1 MSGGSTR
8 MRFREIRGE
17 AGRNLG
23 TGTARAGV
31 LAVLTALV
39 CTALAALDA
48 ISMTGIITAAD
59 TFRDR
64 GASIMIL
71 DAERSIDG
79 RACDRLAEQ
88 PGVRASGALA
98 KTDTPL
104 TVAALPQNP
113 LTFFTASPG
122 FATLLPDASGQ
133 QTPGLLLP
141 AEVAR
146 QLGLE
151 IGDPI
156 HTAAGTTAL
165 GGTYAYPDDGRD
177 RGLGYA
183 AIAPVSPATRFDQCW
198 IDAYPVTKATTELLY
213 TAIAADA
220 TLPDSGPTLSQH
232 NQTLGTAIE
241 PAAIYSGRM
250 TATFPLAGL
259 LLGFAAGAGAI
270 WLRRLEIASA
280 LHAGIRKVDQ
290 AGILLIESIAW
301 ASCGALVALP
311 VIAALTRHLDAADH
325 LAVVLTAVQIP
336 VLTLAGAL
344 FGTLVMA
351 LSIRERRLFTYF
363 KGR

>member
-1 MSGGSTR
+1 MTGSR

-23 TGTARAGV
+23 TGTARATI
-31 LAVLTALV
+31 LALLTALI

-48 ISMTGIITAAD
+48 ISMTGIITAAG

-64 GASIMIL
+64 GASITIL
-71 DAERSIDG
+71 DAEHSIDG

-88 PGVRASGALA
+88 PGVRAAGALA

-122 FATLLPDASGQ
+122 FATMLPDASGQ
-133 QTPGLLLP
+133 RTPGLLLP
-141 AEVAR
+141 TDVAR
-146 QLGLE
+146 QLGLR

-156 HTAAGTTAL
+156 HTASGATAL
-165 GGTYAYPDDGRD
+165 GGTYEYPDDGRP

-183 AIAPVSPATRFDQCW
+183 AIAPVSPSTRFDQCW
-198 IDAYPVTKATTELLY
+198 IDAYPVSRATIELLY

-220 TLPDSGPTLSQH
+220 TLPESGPTLSQH

-241 PAAIYSGRM
+241 PAAVYANRM
-250 TATFPLAGL
+250 TAVFPLAGL
-259 LLGFAAGAGAI
+259 LLGLVTGAGAV

-280 LHAGIRKVDQ
+280 LHAGIRKTDQ
-290 AGILLIESIAW
+290 ASTLLLETAAW
-301 ASCGALVALP
+301 ATCGALVALP
-311 VIAALTRHLDAADH
+311 MIAILTQHLDVADH
-325 LAVVLTAVQIP
+325 SAVVLTAVQAP
-336 VLTLAGAL
+336 TLTAAGAL
-344 FGTLVMA
+344 LGTLLAA